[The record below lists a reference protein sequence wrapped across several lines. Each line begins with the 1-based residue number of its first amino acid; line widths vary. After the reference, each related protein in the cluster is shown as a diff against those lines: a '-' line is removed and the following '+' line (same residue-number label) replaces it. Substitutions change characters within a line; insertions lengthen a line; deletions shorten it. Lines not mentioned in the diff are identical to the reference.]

1 MTVQS
6 YNEIRQVTKIR
17 SLACR
22 VVFLS
27 DLFLSGPISIDDD
40 ISFELISEQ
49 LEAFSVALVSAILD
63 FYADEANNDY

>member
-6 YNEIRQVTKIR
+6 YNELRQVTKIR

-27 DLFLSGPISIDDD
+27 DLFISGPISTDDE
-40 ISFELISEQ
+40 ISFDLISEQ
-49 LEAFSVALVSAILD
+49 LEAFSVALVSSILD
-63 FYADEANNDY
+63 FYSDEE